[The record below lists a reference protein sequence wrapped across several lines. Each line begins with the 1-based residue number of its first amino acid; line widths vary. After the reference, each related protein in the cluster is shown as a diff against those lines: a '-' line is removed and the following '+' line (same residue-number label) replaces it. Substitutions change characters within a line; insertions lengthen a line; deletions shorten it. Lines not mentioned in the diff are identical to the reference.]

1 MRRRRL
7 VLLVVICLG
16 HVMLIS
22 AQVQSRSG
30 VPMIEQVAFGTLAR
44 LQGLAAGIAD
54 GVSGVWNGYFA
65 LRGVERDNEALRK
78 QVLQLEGELQAERAK
93 ASRTGALEEALN
105 LQQSLTARTLAAR
118 VIAGNPS
125 PGALTVTIDRGAL
138 DGVEPNMAVIAGRGV
153 VGRVIGR
160 PSDRA
165 ALVQLLIDRSA
176 AAAALLEKSGSA
188 GIASGGKAD
197 GRLRLELVSPLVKV
211 ELGERV
217 LTTGQDGIF
226 PQGFVIGSCR
236 VGRGQRQG
244 SRHPSPAGRRLHA
257 HRDRARCPRP
267 PAHRAR
273 SVKLTAVV
281 TAVLA
286 AVILQVTLARYTVGG
301 RWAFDLV
308 LVGVIYV
315 ALRWEAVAGMIAGTV
330 GGLLQDMLSGGIIG
344 VGGLAKTLAGFAA
357 GVIGTQLV
365 SAKPQAR
372 AVIVAGATVL
382 HRLVTARPAGPDRP
396 AVARALVDGYAG
408 RDGDQRGV
416 WPGRLPRDRRAAE
429 RVRPRPDEPAL
440 ELGPPAVVKESR
452 C

>member
-226 PQGFVIGSCR
+226 PQGFVIGSVESVEGSGKDRDIR
-236 VGRGQRQG
+236 VL
-244 SRHPSPAGRRLHA
+244 PAVDFTH
-257 HRDRARCPRP
+257 
-267 PAHRAR
+267 
-273 SVKLTAVV
+273 
-281 TAVLA
+281 
-286 AVILQVTLARYTVGG
+286 IEI
-301 RWAFDLV
+301 V
-308 LVGVIYV
+308 LV
-315 ALRWEAVAGMIAGTV
+315 
-330 GGLLQDMLSGGIIG
+330 
-344 VGGLAKTLAGFAA
+344 
-357 GVIGTQLV
+357 
-365 SAKPQAR
+365 
-372 AVIVAGATVL
+372 VL
-382 HRLVTARPAGPDRP
+382 DRRPT
-396 AVARALVDGYAG
+396 G
-408 RDGDQRGV
+408 RDQ
-416 WPGRLPRDRRAAE
+416 
-429 RVRPRPDEPAL
+429 
-440 ELGPPAVVKESR
+440 
-452 C
+452 